1 MKSLLAQHIDFRM
14 KALGLNVKKLERN
27 ASLKVNAVKNILL
40 GRSQNPNVYTV
51 VAIAKALNCNLY
63 ELLGELP
70 PESSETPMMLDPT
83 HRIDHPALMKQ
94 CINSVLTFIET
105 HSRSITV
112 TQLMLIADHIYRYS
126 LQTSS
131 KYIDERFAEWIML
144 DRIGIGNET
153 SVSIPTKEQE
163 PA

>member
-14 KALGLNVKKLERN
+14 KTLGLNVKKLERSAN
-27 ASLKVNAVKNILL
+27 LKAVKNILL
-40 GRSQNPNVYTV
+40 GRSQNPNVYSV
-51 VAIAKALNCNLY
+51 LAIANALNCNLY

-83 HRIDHPALMKQ
+83 HRIDHPALMRQ

-105 HSRSITV
+105 HARSITV

-131 KYIDERFAEWIML
+131 KTMDERFAGWILL
-144 DRIGIGNET
+144 DRIGVPTET
-153 SVSIPTKEQE
+153 SVLVPTKEQE
-163 PA
+163 SA

>member
-1 MKSLLAQHIDFRM
+1 MKTLLAQHIEFRM
-14 KALGLNVKKLERN
+14 KALGLNVKKLERSAN
-27 ASLKVNAVKNILL
+27 LKVNAVKNILL

-51 VAIAKALNCNLY
+51 VAIANALNCNIY

-70 PESSETPMMLDPT
+70 PESSETPMMFDPT

-94 CINSVLTFIET
+94 SINSVLTFIET
-105 HSRSITV
+105 HDKSLTV

-144 DRIGIGNET
+144 DRIGVGNET
-153 SVSIPTKEQE
+153 SISVPTKEHE